1 MLLGNLLSIYIL
13 RGRCN
18 FEVLGPGIRRDKNAK
33 NENQLEIYHAL
44 ISSFEDFTL
53 GRLLPYNNGMRLS
66 GLTLQ
71 TQYFEDYL
79 SFMTEVLELDLK
91 ELTDISM
98 KLDLMNTALE
108 IKMVPDAS
116 HLVASNIEFTLDEDE
131 YQAMVN
137 KVSFFYYRR
146 GPSRFLLLNSN
157 QSSCELVDPDGRVW
171 RFFNDSPSAVLNSS
185 AVQL

>member
-1 MLLGNLLSIYIL
+1 
-13 RGRCN
+13 
-18 FEVLGPGIRRDKNAK
+18 
-33 NENQLEIYHAL
+33 
-44 ISSFEDFTL
+44 
-53 GRLLPYNNGMRLS
+53 MRLS

-98 KLDLMNTALE
+98 KLDLMNTSLE
-108 IKMVPDAS
+108 IKMVPDAA
-116 HLVASNIEFTLDEDE
+116 HLVASNIEFTLDADE

-146 GPSRFLLLNSN
+146 GPSRFLLLHSN
-157 QSSCELVDPDGRVW
+157 NTSCELIDPDGRVW
-171 RFFNDSPSAVLNSS
+171 RFFNESPSLSLTSS